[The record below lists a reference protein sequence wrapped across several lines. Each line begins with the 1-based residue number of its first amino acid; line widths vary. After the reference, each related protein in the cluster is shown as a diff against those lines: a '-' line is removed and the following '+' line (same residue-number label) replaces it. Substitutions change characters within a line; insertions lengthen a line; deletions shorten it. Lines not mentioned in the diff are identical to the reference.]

1 MGLRSR
7 KEGLSRFVLGCQG
20 VLFLSSFAWFMH
32 RRFHKDT
39 IESYSA
45 TQETPDYSL
54 FELFK
59 NYLVYQI
66 KKQLSKE

>member
-1 MGLRSR
+1 
-7 KEGLSRFVLGCQG
+7 
-20 VLFLSSFAWFMH
+20 LSSFAWFMH